1 MIDNLNQI
9 STVRSSMHFDIIH
22 AVDPATRHQY
32 AVKMGRQGANGGGH
46 QERLLRNEWKA
57 TRRLTHPNLLKY
69 HFLGRKDRLPYLVMD
84 FAEAANLRTY
94 LSRILPEG
102 MKAVATRDMF
112 AMRSWIEN
120 AVVQM
125 ITVVAFIHSRGILH
139 LDIKPENFLVLNG
152 TDIRLIDFS
161 NNARYGF
168 WGRFARPNGITGT
181 PAYISPEQIRLEKP
195 REASD
200 IYSLGATIYFM
211 LTGAPPF
218 SGHSTQEI
226 LARHLNARP
235 VPLADIIPGLRR
247 PFGLMVDKMLA
258 KNANDRLANLA
269 MLKNEIIQNGIF
281 PHLAR

>member
-1 MIDNLNQI
+1 
-9 STVRSSMHFDIIH
+9 MHFDIIH

-32 AVKMGRQGANGGGH
+32 AVKMGRSNGNGGDNR
-46 QERLLRNEWKA
+46 QEHLLRNEWKA
-57 TRRLTHPNLLKY
+57 TRRLTHPNLLRY

-94 LSRILPEG
+94 LSRLLPEG
-102 MKAVATRDMF
+102 MKAVTTRDMF
-112 AMRSWIEN
+112 AMRAWMEN
-120 AVVQM
+120 TIVQM
-125 ITVVAFIHSRGILH
+125 VTVVMFIHSRGILH
-139 LDIKPENFLVLNG
+139 LDIKPENFLILNG
-152 TDIRLIDFS
+152 TDVRLIDFT
-161 NNARYGF
+161 NARYGF
-168 WGRFARPNGITGT
+168 WARFGRPNAISGT

-195 REASD
+195 QAASD

-218 SGHSTQEI
+218 TGHSTQEI

-247 PFGLMVDKMLA
+247 PFGQLVDKMLA
-258 KNANDRLANLA
+258 KNAGERLANLST
-269 MLKNEIIQNGIF
+269 LKNEIIQNGIF